1 MKEEAYKKID
11 EFQFIALIKLCLII
25 ASFLIMNTSVFLE
38 SAWAKKTIKVGI
50 FQNKPIVYDENG
62 PKGLFVDVLE
72 QVSHQEGWSLEYVT
86 CEFKDCLKLLKA
98 NELDLMTSL
107 GESTERRK
115 YFNFSKEAIWTFWGT
130 IYTRE
135 RGINSIL
142 DLEGKKIGVR
152 RKNKITLGLK
162 KLIDQFKIPLTYMEF
177 DNYETAFEA
186 MKNQTVDA
194 IAVNNTYA
202 FTREDINDLFYRT
215 SIVFDPFSAY
225 FAVAKNGGNQNILDK
240 IDHYVKDSK
249 ASPTSVF
256 QRFNDKWLGLSK
268 TYWTTKRIAI
278 LSIVLILITAAFMS
292 IWRYRSLVRINREL
306 TQNVIERKNAQQDLA
321 LANTNLN
328 AKNEELE
335 QVVYVASHDLR
346 SPLVNIDGYSR
357 ELEYAV
363 KKLNSTLVPSSF
375 EQVSHELKPILE
387 EDIPEALRF
396 IRTKGC

>member
-1 MKEEAYKKID
+1 MKEDAYKKID

-115 YFNFSKEAIWTFWGT
+115 YFNYSKEAIWTFWGT
-130 IYTRE
+130 VYTRE

-177 DNYETAFEA
+177 DNY
-186 MKNQTVDA
+186 
-194 IAVNNTYA
+194 
-202 FTREDINDLFYRT
+202 
-215 SIVFDPFSAY
+215 
-225 FAVAKNGGNQNILDK
+225 
-240 IDHYVKDSK
+240 
-249 ASPTSVF
+249 
-256 QRFNDKWLGLSK
+256 
-268 TYWTTKRIAI
+268 
-278 LSIVLILITAAFMS
+278 
-292 IWRYRSLVRINREL
+292 
-306 TQNVIERKNAQQDLA
+306 
-321 LANTNLN
+321 
-328 AKNEELE
+328 
-335 QVVYVASHDLR
+335 
-346 SPLVNIDGYSR
+346 
-357 ELEYAV
+357 
-363 KKLNSTLVPSSF
+363 
-375 EQVSHELKPILE
+375 
-387 EDIPEALRF
+387 
-396 IRTKGC
+396 